1 MISKVFLSKLIISIK
16 LILMESPL
24 VLINLTDMIAVL
36 SKKGLN
42 ILVIADQVDSG
53 HSTRNEFGSM

>member
-1 MISKVFLSKLIISIK
+1 MVFLSKLIISIK

-53 HSTRNEFGSM
+53 QGTRNEFGSM